1 MGQGDAA
8 QRRRAKASAGRAGG
22 AALAAYLAV
31 YNLAQAGGWGLAL
44 ALLGQGWRNGGA
56 RAAWE
61 AGGALCY
68 VMQCVAV
75 LEVVHAAL
83 GLVKARWSSAA
94 LQWVARTNVIT
105 LVVAETPE
113 IWGRPAVTIMLA
125 AWALGELVRYP
136 WYALTVLNVCPR
148 ALTWLRYTA
157 FIPLYPVGFLGEM
170 VCIVQALPYLQA
182 RPRLHAVPLD
192 ALVPDS
198 LKAGLAASPLS
209 YHGFMMCMLVYYPIG
224 WFSLYRHMF
233 RQRRNKL
240 GPGAAE
246 GSAAKKRE

>member
-8 QRRRAKASAGRAGG
+8 QRRRAKGRAGG
-22 AALAAYLAV
+22 AVLAVYLAV

-44 ALLGQGWRNGGA
+44 VLLGQGWRNGGA
-56 RAAWE
+56 
-61 AGGALCY
+61 
-68 VMQCVAV
+68 
-75 LEVVHAAL
+75 L
-83 GLVKARWSSAA
+83 GLVKARWTSAA

-113 IWGRPAVTIMLA
+113 IWGKPAVTIMLA

-170 VCIVQALPYLQA
+170 VCIVQALPDRRRA
-182 RPRLHAVPLD
+182 RPLR
-192 ALVPDS
+192 
-198 LKAGLAASPLS
+198 
-209 YHGFMMCMLVYYPIG
+209 
-224 WFSLYRHMF
+224 
-233 RQRRNKL
+233 
-240 GPGAAE
+240 
-246 GSAAKKRE
+246 

>member
-22 AALAAYLAV
+22 AVLAVYLAV

-44 ALLGQGWRNGGA
+44 VLLGQGWRNGGA
-56 RAAWE
+56 RGAWE
-61 AGGALCY
+61 AGGPLCY

-83 GLVKARWSSAA
+83 GLVKARWTSAA

-113 IWGRPAVTIMLA
+113 IWGKPAVTIMLA

-170 VCIVQALPYLQA
+170 VCIVQALPYLEA
-182 RPRLHAVPLD
+182 RPRLHAAPLD
-192 ALVPDS
+192 ALLPES
-198 LKAGLAASPLS
+198 LKEGFAASPLS

-240 GPGAAE
+240 GPGVSE
-246 GSAAKKRE
+246 GPAAKKQE